1 MAEQT
6 LPDLGTNGN
15 CTDAILHK
23 NIAMPPPGSTL
34 ALDLGGKTGWAL
46 KQADGQITSGT
57 IEFKPS
63 RFEGGGMCFLRFK
76 DWLDEIT
83 AYAGPIKSIH
93 FGWCIAMT

>member
-6 LPDLGTNGN
+6 LPDLGANEN
-15 CTDAILHK
+15 RTDVILPR

-34 ALDLGGKTGWAL
+34 ALDLGSKTGWAL
-46 KQADGQITSGT
+46 KQSDGQITSGT

-76 DWLDEIT
+76 D
-83 AYAGPIKSIH
+83 
-93 FGWCIAMT
+93 